1 MAKKALLM
9 ILDGWGVGK
18 HGKGDVIYNT
28 PTPYLDYL
36 TATSAHSQLMACGED
51 VGLPDGQMGNSEV
64 GHLNIGAGRIVYQ
77 DLVKINRAC
86 KDGSITKNPGIVAAY
101 SYAQKTG
108 KKLHLM
114 GLTSTGGVHSSLDH
128 LFRLVEIG
136 KEYGLKNL
144 FVHCFMDGRDTDP
157 KSGVGFIQELTDV
170 CAKNDAN
177 IADIV
182 GRFYAMDRDKRWD
195 RVKTAYDLLVNGE
208 GKAASDM
215 VKAMEESYA
224 EGVTDEFIKPI
235 VNSTVNGKIE
245 EGDVVIFFNYR
256 NDRAK
261 EMTQVL
267 TQQDM
272 DEQGMHTIKD
282 LQYFTMTPYD
292 ANFKN
297 VTVLFPKEN
306 VQNTLGEYLSGLG
319 KKQLHTAETEKYAHV
334 TFFFNGGREAPYE
347 GEDRILVASP
357 KVATYDLKPE
367 MSAYEVKDKLVG
379 AIKTQQYDFI
389 VVNFANGDMVGHTG
403 IYNAIAKAVHAVDNC
418 VKEVV
423 ETAKAN
429 DYEAIIIADHGNA
442 DNAINE
448 DGTPNTA
455 HSLNPVPFI
464 YVTDNNSATVK
475 DGRLA
480 DVAPSILHIMGLE
493 QPTDMNGENLISD
506 TGEFIAAKY

>member
-9 ILDGWGVGK
+9 ILDGWGLGK
-18 HGKGDVIYNT
+18 HGKGDVIFNT

-36 TATSAHSQLMACGED
+36 NAVSSHSCLQASGEN

-77 DLVKINRAC
+77 DLVKINKAC
-86 KDGSITKNPGIVAAY
+86 QSGDILKNPEIINAY

-114 GLTSTGGVHSSLDH
+114 GLTSRGGVHSSLDH
-128 LFRLVEIG
+128 LFKLIEIG
-136 KEYGLKNL
+136 KEYGLNDVY
-144 FVHCFMDGRDTDP
+144 VHCFMDGRDTDP
-157 KSGVGFIQELTDV
+157 KSGAGFVKDIQKV
-170 CAKNDAN
+170 CDAN
-177 IADIV
+177 GAHIASII
-182 GRFYAMDRDKRWD
+182 GRFYAMDRDKRWN
-195 RVKTAYDLLVNGE
+195 RVKEAYDLLVE
-208 GKAASDM
+208 GKGKQADDM
-215 VKAMEESYA
+215 VKAVEESYA
-224 EGVTDEFIKPI
+224 SDVTDEFILPI
-235 VNSTVNGKIE
+235 NNSTVDGTIK
-245 EGDVVIFFNYR
+245 EGDVVIFFNFR

-261 EMTQVL
+261 ELTTVL
-267 TQQDM
+267 SQQDM
-272 DEQGMHTIKD
+272 PAEGMSTIKD
-282 LQYFTMTPYD
+282 LQYYCMTPYD

-297 VTVLFPKEN
+297 VHILFPKEN
-306 VQNTLGEYLSGLG
+306 VTNTLGEYLSSLG

-334 TFFFNGGREAPYE
+334 TFFFNGGREEPYE

-367 MSAYEVKDKLVG
+367 MSAYEVKDKLVE
-379 AIKTQQYDFI
+379 AINTNKYDFI

-403 IYNAIAKAVHAVDNC
+403 VMNAIAKAVYAVDNC
-418 VKEVV
+418 VREVI
-423 ETAKAN
+423 EAAKSN

-442 DNAINE
+442 DNALNE

-464 YVTDNNSATVK
+464 YVTDNNSARVK
-475 DGRLA
+475 PGRLA

-493 QPTDMNGENLISD
+493 QPEAM
-506 TGEFIAAKY
+506 TGECLIEDK